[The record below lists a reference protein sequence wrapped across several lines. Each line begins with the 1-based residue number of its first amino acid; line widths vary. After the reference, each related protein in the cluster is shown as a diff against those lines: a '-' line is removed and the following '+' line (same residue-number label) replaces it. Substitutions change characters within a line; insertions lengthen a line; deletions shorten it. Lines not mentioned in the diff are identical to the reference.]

1 MVFAYSPR
9 SVLILAITSSFTP
22 ENFSTFS
29 KVFPEVLASCI
40 EPTTPETTFPN
51 PSVILFPTVKSPP
64 VTIVFNPEPRAANGA
79 ITALVSFEPR
89 PEPIE
94 AKAPP
99 LADNPLPS
107 AWANLEPTP
116 ENLEEPSDSTPDA
129 PDATPRLRECLM
141 TSPTVDKAEPTA
153 ELVRLNA
160 EITEGF
166 TLLSTVCLILS
177 PIGEN
182 MGPIFDC
189 TDSETFCMD

>member
-1 MVFAYSPR
+1 M
-9 SVLILAITSSFTP
+9 ILAITSSFTP
-22 ENFSTFS
+22 ENLSTFS
-29 KVFPEVLASCI
+29 NVLPAVLASCI
-40 EPTTPETTFPN
+40 EPTTPDITLPK
-51 PSVILFPTVKSPP
+51 PSVILLPTVKSPP
-64 VTIVFNPEPRAANGA
+64 VTIVFNPELRAENGA

-99 LADNPLPS
+99 PADNPLPS
-107 AWANLEPTP
+107 AWANFEPTP
-116 ENLEEPSDSTPDA
+116 ENLEEPSASTPDA
-129 PDATPRLRECLM
+129 PDATPRLSECLM
-141 TSPTVDKAEPTA
+141 TFPTVDKAEPTA

-182 MGPIFDC
+182 IEPIFDV
-189 TDSETFCMD
+189 TDSETFCID

>member
-1 MVFAYSPR
+1 M
-9 SVLILAITSSFTP
+9 ILAITSSFTP

-29 KVFPEVLASCI
+29 NDFPAVLASCI
-40 EPTTPETTFPN
+40 EPTTPETIFPN
-51 PSVILFPTVKSPP
+51 PTVILFPMVKSPP
-64 VTIVFNPEPRAANGA
+64 VTIVFSPEPRAENGA
-79 ITALVSFEPR
+79 NTALVSFEPR

-107 AWANLEPTP
+107 AWAKFEPTA
-116 ENLEEPSDSTPDA
+116 ENLEEPSDSTPAA
-129 PDATPRLRECLM
+129 PDATPRRRECLM
-141 TSPTVDKAEPTA
+141 TLSTSDNAEPTA

-166 TLLSTVCLILS
+166 TLLSTVCLIFS

-182 MGPIFDC
+182 IEPICDC
-189 TDSETFCMD
+189 TDSETFCID